1 MTLHTG
7 GLCKQWAGQH
17 AWRILDT
24 DWLDGAQFLACWN
37 AWKRDPQRPH
47 MLHYVGL
54 IEPGCVT
61 APAPSLAAK
70 CQLLEPGFN
79 RFSFS
84 GGQVLLTLCCGERKS
99 MLRAQRFAAD
109 SIGLNAAHNPVW
121 DDWTIQAL
129 LRCCQR
135 GTRLIANHA
144 NGDLVQ
150 RLTKN
155 GFEIQGGDTAD
166 DLQAHFNPSWQ
177 IKSTR
182 KQPVSSIQHPSH
194 CVVIGA
200 GLAGASTAASLARRG
215 WQVQVLDA
223 AVSPASAASGLPV
236 GLMVPPLQSDHNARS
251 HLLRAGVK
259 LTIEQARDMLTS
271 GQDWA
276 QSGVM
281 SAKPGQAAYW
291 EPAAAWVK
299 PQRLVQAWLAQPNI
313 EFRGNACVVS
323 MEQAGGE
330 WILRDAQ
337 NAVMARANLVV
348 LACADGVQR
357 LATRLNVKLRQSMA
371 GVHGQVSWAAHQGS
385 DRDDLPAFPVNGLG
399 HLLPDIPLESGSA
412 WFAGATYSVADHK
425 AVPSV
430 SSGHASNLSKLAKL
444 HSPSGDLMHRR
455 IQEGRIEAWR
465 GSRFTTPDRMPMVGP
480 LAPLLYINSGFG
492 SRGLSWAVLCAELL
506 AGQIGNEPLAMP
518 NAWARLLRA
527 SL

>member
-1 MTLHTG
+1 
-7 GLCKQWAGQH
+7 
-17 AWRILDT
+17 
-24 DWLDGAQFLACWN
+24 
-37 AWKRDPQRPH
+37 

-54 IEPGCVT
+54 IEPGTVT
-61 APAPSLAAK
+61 ALAHSLAAK
-70 CQLLEPGFN
+70 CQHLEPGFN
-79 RFSFS
+79 RLSFS

-99 MLRAQRFAAD
+99 MLRAQSFAAD
-109 SIGLNAAHNPVW
+109 SIGLKAAHSPVW

-135 GTRLIANHA
+135 GTRLIASHA

-150 RLTKN
+150 RLTKY
-155 GFEIQGGDTAD
+155 GFEMQVADTCD
-166 DLQAHFNPSWQ
+166 DLQAHFNPAWQ

-182 KQPVSSIQHPSH
+182 KRPVSSIQRPSR

-223 AVSPASAASGLPV
+223 AASPASAASGLPV
-236 GLMVPPLQSDHNARS
+236 GLIVPPLQSDHNARS

-259 LTIEQARDMLTS
+259 LTIEQACEILTS

-291 EPAAAWVK
+291 EPGAAWIK
-299 PQRLVQAWLAQPNI
+299 PQRLVQAWLARPDI

-337 NAVMARANLVV
+337 NFVLARANLVV
-348 LACADGVQR
+348 LACAGGINN
-357 LATRLNVKLRQSMA
+357 LATRLNVKLRQSIA
-371 GVHGQVSWAAHQGS
+371 GVHGQISWAAHQ
-385 DRDDLPAFPVNGLG
+385 DLDLVDLPSFPVNGFG

-412 WFAGATYSVADHK
+412 WFAGATYS
-425 AVPSV
+425 AVDNDTAPSV

-444 HSPSGDLMHRR
+444 HPPSGALMERR
-455 IQEGRIEAWR
+455 TQDGSIEAWQ

-480 LAPLLYINSGFG
+480 LAPLLYIDSGFG

-506 AGQIGNEPLAMP
+506 AGQIGNEPLAIP
-518 NAWARLLRA
+518 NSCARLLRGYK
-527 SL
+527 